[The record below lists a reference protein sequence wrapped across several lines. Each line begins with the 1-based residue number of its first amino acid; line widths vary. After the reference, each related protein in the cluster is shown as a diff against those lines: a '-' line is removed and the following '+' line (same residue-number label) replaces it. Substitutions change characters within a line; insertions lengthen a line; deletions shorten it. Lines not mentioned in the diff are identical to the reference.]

1 MVDYE
6 VIVLTGSLGFAT
18 TFDNIYIKL
27 VGLNGSSKRKC
38 LWSCMPSFYS
48 GAVSLKYP
56 SLRSNVGHACFFSPT
71 IKVDVS

>member
-27 VGLNGSSKRKC
+27 VGLNGSSKLKC
-38 LWSCMPSFYS
+38 LWSSMPSFYS
-48 GAVSLKYP
+48 GAVSQKYP
-56 SLRSNVGHACFFSPT
+56 SPCLNVCHACWSLA
-71 IKVDVS
+71 KLD